1 MELKK
6 VYLVL
11 STESARYEKKFTERP
26 EKIDDN
32 DKISIPDS
40 FMMRTINSY
49 NFEFMIA
56 KKCRSRKQ
64 TIIVKSARGNWKQ
77 REILRE
83 QLQNLEID
91 ADIYFLLG
99 EAKFDQNEFLWSLQT
114 ITPIIFLKNDQI
126 REFSE
131 TIDTEIW
138 SLIWTTFFVET
149 YI

>member
-1 MELKK
+1 MTNFAVEKSWNLKK

-40 FMMRTINSY
+40 FIKRTNNSFD
-49 NFEFMIA
+49 FEFMIA

-64 TIIVKSARGNWKQ
+64 TIIVKSARGNWEQ
-77 REILRE
+77 RENLRE
-83 QLQNLEID
+83 QVQNLEID

-99 EAKFDQNEFLWSLQT
+99 EAKFDQNEFHWSIQK
-114 ITPIIFLKNDQI
+114 ITPI
-126 REFSE
+126 
-131 TIDTEIW
+131 
-138 SLIWTTFFVET
+138 FF
-149 YI
+149 